1 MTDFYFNNIH
11 LFDMELSNRCNA
23 ACPMCARNIHG
34 QSINPRLQL
43 DELTINDIKNID
55 QSYLNSVKTVNLS
68 GNYGDPMICTQVVEI
83 IKYFLDNTSA
93 KIIMNT
99 NAGLRKLEVWEEL
112 GSLADKRLEIRF
124 AIDGLEDTNQL
135 HRINVKW
142 DKVIANAKAYINAG
156 GYATWRLLVFEHNQ
170 HQIDNASQLAKEL
183 GFKNFKTLITGRWR
197 DKAFPVLNKDGEVI
211 YELKPTTIDKD
222 DYLQF
227 KHKQS
232 GSLNVTDK
240 IKYKGHNYLNKP
252 YKEQQW
258 RDFVKEDEEQPSLSC
273 YASADNRIYIDAN
286 GCVFPCNNTGYIH
299 GWANR
304 FDYFANQIKEEMAMH
319 SHTSIKKHSLSTIL
333 NGSWFKYIHNNWNA
347 GTVSNGRLLMC
358 SYTCGKKSTHKMI
371 KDHKI

>member
-1 MTDFYFNNIH
+1 MTDFYFNDIH

-43 DELTINDIKNID
+43 DELTLDDIKNID

-83 IKYFLDNTSA
+83 IKYFLNNTSA
-93 KIIMNT
+93 RIIMNT
-99 NAGLRKLEVWEEL
+99 NAGLRKLEVWKDL

-124 AIDGLEDTNQL
+124 AIDGLEDTNHL

-142 DKVIANAKAYINAG
+142 DKVIENAKAYINAG
-156 GYATWRLLVFEHNQ
+156 GYATWRFLVFEHNQ
-170 HQIDNASQLAKEL
+170 HQVEDASNLAKEL

-197 DKAFPVLNKDGEVI
+197 DETFPVLDKGGEIV
-211 YELKPTTIDKD
+211 YTLEPTTIDKD

-227 KHKQS
+227 KHRQS

-240 IKYKGHNYLNKP
+240 IKYKGHNYLGKP
-252 YKEQQW
+252 LKEDNWQDYVNLSKEQP
-258 RDFVKEDEEQPSLSC
+258 KLSC
-273 YASADNRIYIDAN
+273 YASKDNRIYIDAN
-286 GCVFPCNNTGYIH
+286 GYIFPCNNTGYIH

-304 FDYFANQIKEEMAMH
+304 FDYFANQIKEEMAK
-319 SHTSIKKHSLSTIL
+319 HTYTNIKKHKLSAIL
-333 NGSWFKYIHNNWNA
+333 NGSWFKYIHSSWNA
-347 GTVSNGRLLMC
+347 NTVSTGRLLMC
-358 SYTCGKKSTHKMI
+358 SNTCGKQSTHKMI
-371 KDHKI
+371 KDHRI